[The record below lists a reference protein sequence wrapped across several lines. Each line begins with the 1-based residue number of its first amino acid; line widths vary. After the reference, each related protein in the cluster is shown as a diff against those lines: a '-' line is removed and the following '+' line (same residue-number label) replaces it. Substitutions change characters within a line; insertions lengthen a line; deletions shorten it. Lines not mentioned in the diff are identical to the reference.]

1 MFNKNNY
8 KLPRIIFW
16 NVNLSSRI
24 MPALKNDDVLFVS
37 GRSQNVIENIINI
50 DKYDLTNQDE
60 ISMLLILDTLKDY
73 NIDIKD

>member
-1 MFNKNNY
+1 
-8 KLPRIIFW
+8 
-16 NVNLSSRI
+16 

-37 GRSQNVIENIINI
+37 GRSQNIIENIINI

-60 ISMLLILDTLKDY
+60 ISMLLILYTLKDY